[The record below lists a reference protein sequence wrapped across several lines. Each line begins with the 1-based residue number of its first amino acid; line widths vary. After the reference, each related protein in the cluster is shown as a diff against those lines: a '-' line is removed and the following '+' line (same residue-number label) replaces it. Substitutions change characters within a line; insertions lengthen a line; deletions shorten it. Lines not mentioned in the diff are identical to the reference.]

1 MIVDKYSSTRAL
13 LKNFLRAEISDCRI
27 HEAVSLE
34 EGLSFFNPMD
44 IQLAILSDRLSELEH
59 AGRHRDIPPVVQRFA
74 NKVACLVILSLHQPQ
89 HMSGLQ
95 TMGFRHFLPN
105 PYTANQLAEM
115 VEQVA
120 PARRLRNQPRFHL
133 PHTTAHLHLG
143 EHTLHALVVNVS
155 PSGVLCEVAVTADK
169 PPVFSFNDMSQ
180 LAISLHLPAALNI
193 PVLERL
199 ACRLVGMKILEWHEN
214 NLPALL
220 RLEVKLLTEMVH
232 NFAQL
237 SHTLLLMEE

>member
-34 EGLSFFNPMD
+34 EGLSYCNPIP

-59 AGRHRDIPPVVQRFA
+59 AGRNRDIPPVVQRFA
-74 NKVACLVILSLHQPQ
+74 NQVTCLVVLSHHQPQ
-89 HMSGLQ
+89 HVSGLQ
-95 TMGFRHFLPN
+95 AMGFRHILPN
-105 PYTANQLAEM
+105 PYTASQLAEM

-133 PHTTAHLHLG
+133 PHTTAQLHLG
-143 EHTLHALVVNVS
+143 QHTLHALVVNVS
-155 PSGVLCEVAVTADK
+155 PSGVLCEVALSADT
-169 PPVFSFNDMSQ
+169 PPTFSFDAFAQ
-180 LAISLHLPAALNI
+180 LAISLHLPPALKV
-193 PVLERL
+193 PVQEHL
-199 ACRLVGMKILEWHEN
+199 ACRLVGMKVLEWHEN

-220 RLEVKLLTEMVH
+220 RLEVKLRTEMIH